1 MKGLFRWWL
10 ATKAWL
16 GPQDRLAVPVEKGGL
31 LYGSLPFFV
40 FNDADDDV
48 NLLVAWLLHKLAFK
62 RCFYA
67 AAWQLMHGL
76 TSGLESKFERIKSFI
91 ARIQHKMHPL
101 LVARSN
107 YIDQNGYD

>member
-1 MKGLFRWWL
+1 MGARLRQKG
-10 ATKAWL
+10 
-16 GPQDRLAVPVEKGGL
+16 RLAVPVEMAGCFAAAR
-31 LYGSLPFFV
+31 PFFV

-107 YIDQNGYD
+107 HIDQNGYD